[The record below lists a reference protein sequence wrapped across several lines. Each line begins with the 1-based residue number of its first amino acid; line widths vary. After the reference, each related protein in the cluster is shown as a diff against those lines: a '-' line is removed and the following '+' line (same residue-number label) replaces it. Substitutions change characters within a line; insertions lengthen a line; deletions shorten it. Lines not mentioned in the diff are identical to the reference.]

1 MDIGN
6 ISSFEPL
13 WIKLISYFGGFMYLF
28 LLGMF
33 QGVEILDY
41 NIGICLVLIDST
53 KVIPSCWTNLHSQQ

>member
-1 MDIGN
+1 
-6 ISSFEPL
+6 
-13 WIKLISYFGGFMYLF
+13 MYLF

-53 KVIPSCWTNLHSQQ
+53 KVIPSC